1 VYWQN
6 RGGSFI
12 PGLQL
17 LPSMEI
23 LSLKEC
29 ESASMQQLL
38 WWFISKSEIAIASS
52 LSSSQ

>member
-6 RGGSFI
+6 GGGSFI

-29 ESASMQQLL
+29 ESAPMQHLL
-38 WWFISKSEIAIASS
+38 WWFISKSEIASS